1 MILRYSGLLLL
12 LDKFQNNR
20 GVFFLLRFYSANVRI
35 ANSKRAVDECLE
47 IAFGEDIPQDCRI
60 AVVNATLGHS
70 LERLASRLKEHI
82 PGVTVLG
89 SSCSGVTGRD
99 GVGES
104 MNDIALMM
112 VCGPSEECGYA
123 TVGGIYGTNAYEKGL
138 ELANSLKSKTPDAKA
153 VYLLCPGI
161 DIANDLVL
169 NAFDEVFGPEITIFG
184 GTSSDNMR
192 GLINHQYTGD
202 EMTERGAWVIGF
214 ADKTLKAITRAT
226 HGFTAYG
233 DPIIVTK
240 VEGNRIYELNG
251 KPAWQEYTR
260 LLGVNPK
267 PETFCE
273 ETIPIGALAEKL
285 PPELAEEYGNPHILR
300 AITKYYEDGSIYN
313 ATTCKAGLELWLTMR
328 NEELIF
334 SEQQRALDFLK
345 DKISSG
351 TPVAVFQTD
360 CLARGRYL
368 FNKVIKDEIIT
379 MMHSALST
387 GGDVP
392 PWLGMYGFGEYTR
405 LGGKNC
411 YHNYSTALMVLFR
424 QN

>member
-1 MILRYSGLLLL
+1 M
-12 LDKFQNNR
+12 
-20 GVFFLLRFYSANVRI
+20 LRFYSANVRI
-35 ANSKRAVDECLE
+35 VNSKRAIDECLE
-47 IAFGEDIPQDCRI
+47 IAFGDEMPQDCR
-60 AVVNATLGHS
+60 VVVLKATLGHS
-70 LERLASRLKEHI
+70 LDKLVAALKERI

-89 SSCSGVTGRD
+89 SSCSGVIGRD

-104 MNDIALMM
+104 MNDISLMAI
-112 VCGPSEECGYA
+112 CGPDEECRSA
-123 TVGGIYGTNAYEKGL
+123 TVKDIYGDNAYEKGL
-138 ELANSLKSKTPDAKA
+138 NLARSLKEQVPDANA

-192 GLINHQYTGD
+192 GLVNHQYIGN
-202 EMTERGAWVIGF
+202 EMTEHGAWAIGF

-240 VEGNRIYELNG
+240 AVGNRIYELNG

-273 ETIPIGALAEKL
+273 ETIPIGALAEEL

-300 AITKYYEDGSIYN
+300 AITKYYEDGSMYN
-313 ATTCKAGLELWLTMR
+313 ATTCEAGLKLWLTMR
-328 NEELIF
+328 DEDLIF

-345 DKISSG
+345 EKIGDSK
-351 TPVAVFQTD
+351 PVAVFQTD

-368 FNKVIKDEIIT
+368 FNKVIKDEIIA
-379 MMHSALST
+379 MMQGALSSD
-387 GGDVP
+387 GDVP
-392 PWLGMYGFGEYTR
+392 PWVGMYGFGEYTR
-405 LGGKNC
+405 LGGKNY
-411 YHNYSTALMVLFR
+411 YHNYSTALMVLYR
-424 QN
+424 E